1 MKKVYLLT
9 SKKLK
14 GVIRVSF
21 LDGVFNGI
29 ETEIKE
35 SLKYEQFTAL
45 MNRTPFVEQNIDEF
59 KALGF
64 DITLEQPTNEK
75 IALFCSLY
83 EKRVGVKYKVSRA
96 DSGKMKEIKVDEE
109 MLNHYF
115 FTSTNFIFLNKYSI
129 ANLVKYYNELK
140 AEIASL
146 GKSSHPSHYSKEYE
160 TKLQPGEVAGYW
172 AHLRSLGLKPKKNR
186 VGVTID
192 WV

>member
-1 MKKVYLLT
+1 MKTVYNLT

-14 GVIRVSF
+14 GLIRVSF
-21 LDGVFNGI
+21 VSGVFNGI

-35 SLKYEQFTAL
+35 PLKYEQFTAL
-45 MNRTPFVEQNIDEF
+45 MSRTHFVEQDIDEF

-64 DITLEQPTNEK
+64 DIALEQPTNEK
-75 IALFCSLY
+75 IALFCRLY
-83 EKRVGVKYKVSRA
+83 EERVGVKYKVSRA
-96 DSGKMKEIKVDEE
+96 DSGKMKEVKVDEE
-109 MLNHYF
+109 LLKHYF

-140 AEIASL
+140 AELASV

-160 TKLQPGEVAGYW
+160 TKLQPSEVAGYW
-172 AHLRSLGLKPKKNR
+172 AHLRGLGLSPKKNR
-186 VGVTID
+186 VGVTIN